1 MNNGV
6 RGLIFK
12 KRKPRK
18 RFSFV
23 KNGVQR
29 FSFVKNGVQ
38 RFSFV
43 KKNGLQPFSFVSMP
57 KAEAFSRFKFF
68 EEKLKPRTPILT
80 LNSHG

>member
-43 KKNGLQPFSFVSMP
+43 SLP

-68 EEKLKPRTPILT
+68 EAKLKPRAPILT
-80 LNSHG
+80 LNSPFEV